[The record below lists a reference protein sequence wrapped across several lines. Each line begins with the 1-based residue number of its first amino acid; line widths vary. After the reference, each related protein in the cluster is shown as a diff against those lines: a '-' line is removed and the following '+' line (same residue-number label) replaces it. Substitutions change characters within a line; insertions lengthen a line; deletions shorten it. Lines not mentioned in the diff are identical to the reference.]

1 MIPCRAVDRLERTL
15 RDRTL
20 LHAEILEGNLGHLCN
35 RWHSCTCRSC
45 LLGAALL
52 LKPPLLRRAALFC
65 KPPLFRKP
73 QLLGRA
79 ALFRKP
85 LLFRKPPLLLGA
97 APPFRLGGIRPG
109 LAVAA
114 AILTKPEKSQESRSR
129 GEKKGTGKGGHVLEK
144 QPCADVGDV

>member
-1 MIPCRAVDRLERTL
+1 MHLLRALHQLLEPRPRAVGDLPRPR
-15 RDRTL
+15 RAPASL
-20 LHAEILEGNLGHLCN
+20 LLG
-35 RWHSCTCRSC
+35 
-45 LLGAALL
+45 GAALL

-65 KPPLFRKP
+65 KSPLFRTP
-73 QLLGRA
+73 PLLGRA

>member
-52 LKPPLLRRAALFC
+52 LKPALLSGAALFC
-65 KPPLFRKP
+65 KP
-73 QLLGRA
+73 A
-79 ALFRKP
+79 
-85 LLFRKPPLLLGA
+85 LLLGA
-97 APPFRLGGIRPG
+97 APPFRLGGIRSG

-114 AILTKPEKSQESRSR
+114 AILTKPEKSQESR
-129 GEKKGTGKGGHVLEK
+129 
-144 QPCADVGDV
+144 